1 MLELEDV
8 ISEQVTK
15 QLVPRLTG
23 EERVRLARRGTNN
36 PAAYEHYLQGRY
48 FWNQFLPSAFLSA
61 VASFEN
67 AIAEDPNYALAYVGM
82 ADYYTWSVIYGMIA
96 PSEGFPKVRQFAA
109 RALELDPLLAEA
121 HAAMGLYHSNMQRW
135 DRSEEF
141 YRRAIDLNPNYGLSH
156 EWLSATLV
164 GTGRFQEGRVA
175 IETAERL
182 DPLSLRPKV
191 LTAWTVYQTRD
202 FERALAK
209 GREIETLD
217 PEFMQTHLQL
227 ANILLE
233 MGEIDDALKHARRAV
248 ELEPESPLPF
258 YMLCWALAAKGSVE
272 EAREIVE
279 TWASVC
285 GQRYV
290 PPYFLAIGYLSVGET
305 ERALENIE
313 AAVDEHSPWALWL
326 ATEPKLDRL
335 RDEPR
340 FVQSINKLG
349 LPLLGRDG

>member
-1 MLELEDV
+1 
-8 ISEQVTK
+8 
-15 QLVPRLTG
+15 
-23 EERVRLARRGTNN
+23 
-36 PAAYEHYLQGRY
+36 
-48 FWNQFLPSAFLSA
+48 
-61 VASFEN
+61 
-67 AIAEDPNYALAYVGM
+67 
-82 ADYYTWSVIYGMIA
+82 
-96 PSEGFPKVRQFAA
+96 
-109 RALELDPLLAEA
+109 LLAEA

-258 YMLCWALAAKGSVE
+258 YMLCWALAAKGSIE

-279 TWASVC
+279 RWASVC